1 MSIALLAPSRSA
13 FRRSID
19 AAKAERRRDR
29 ADRAAMSAVRLSAAA
44 QCACVGC
51 RSGRRA

>member
-13 FRRSID
+13 VRRSFD
-19 AAKAERRRDR
+19 VARAERRRDR
-29 ADRAAMSAVRLSAAA
+29 ADRAAITAVRRSAAA

-51 RSGRRA
+51 RSDRRS

>member
-13 FRRSID
+13 VRRSFD
-19 AAKAERRRDR
+19 AARAERRRDR
-29 ADRAAMSAVRLSAAA
+29 AERAAMTAARRSVEA

-51 RSGRRA
+51 RSDRRA